1 MNRLRFAALTVMLG
15 ILMFFSLTVTSYIF
29 AEQGEIEKVSFR
41 WAFVALKKGD
51 GGEKLAP
58 VTRDM
63 TLKRGDQ
70 LKMYLELEKKCFVYV
85 FYHGSQGELQLLF
98 PYDMPM
104 FTTDHGISKKYYIP
118 QGNFWI
124 ELDEN
129 TGLEKFYLLG
139 SAQRLNELERLYGEY
154 TAAVGSAKK
163 QKLAKQVLD
172 EIKNIKRK
180 HLRLATTPERP
191 VQIAG
196 SIRGID
202 KDKERMQS
210 DLSNMAV
217 EVSATDFYSRTF
229 TIDHQ

>member
-1 MNRLRFAALTVMLG
+1 MNRLRFTELTVMLS
-15 ILMFFSLTVTSYIF
+15 ILIFFSLAVTSYIF
-29 AEQGEIEKVSFR
+29 AEQGETEKVRFR

-51 GGEKLAP
+51 GGEKLVP

-63 TLKRGDQ
+63 TLKSGDQ

-98 PYDMPM
+98 PYDMSK
-104 FTTDHGISKKYYIP
+104 FTTDYGVSKRYYIP
-118 QGNFWI
+118 QGKSWL
-124 ELDEN
+124 ELDKN
-129 TGLEKFYLLG
+129 TGLEKFSLLG

-154 TAAVGSAKK
+154 TAAVGPAKK

-172 EIKNIKRK
+172 EIKYIKRK

-196 SIRGID
+196 SLRGID

-210 DLSNMAV
+210 DLSNMGV

>member
-1 MNRLRFAALTVMLG
+1 MNRLRFAELTVMLS
-15 ILMFFSLTVTSYIF
+15 ILILFSLAVTPYIF
-29 AEQGEIEKVSFR
+29 AEQGETEKVRFR

-51 GGEKLAP
+51 GGEKLVP

-63 TLKRGDQ
+63 TLKTGDQ

-85 FYHGSQGELQLLF
+85 FYHGSQDELQLLF

-104 FTTDHGISKKYYIP
+104 FTTDYGISKKYYIP
-118 QGNFWI
+118 QGTFWL
-124 ELDEN
+124 ELDKN
-129 TGLEKFYLLG
+129 TGLEKFLLLG

-154 TAAVGSAKK
+154 TAVVDSTKK

-172 EIKNIKRK
+172 EIRNIKRK
-180 HLRLATTPERP
+180 HVRLATTPERP

-202 KDKERMQS
+202 ENKEGMQS